1 MGVVANIIV
10 HRIVIDLW
18 VTQNPTGGAVPAV
31 AAALRAN
38 TRNPPSAYL
47 GRNRVPRDGVEKRG

>member
-31 AAALRAN
+31 ALRAN

-47 GRNRVPRDGVEKRG
+47 GRNRVLRDGVEKRG